1 MALFMEPYSPKL
13 FDEEKALAKHEKKIN
28 SFGEAVAPVSSSA
41 SLVRSNSVRAAK
53 LKNFVVELK
62 PPAFST
68 ARFPNDSQSDMLM
81 LAPAKFTR
89 TAFMHAIALL
99 KKERVQSQLS
109 QRTVSQDSVSSRPPT
124 VGAGDGLVSELVVYP
139 GCNPLDLHD
148 EFLLL
153 NDGQKAAIRKMILA
167 ENYSLLLGLPG
178 ICWVNDYTK
187 LCYILLC

>member
-1 MALFMEPYSPKL
+1 MALFMEPYSPRL
-13 FDEEKALAKHEKKIN
+13 FDEEKALTKHEKKIN
-28 SFGEAVAPVSSSA
+28 NFGEPVAPVSSSA
-41 SLVRSNSVRAAK
+41 LLVRSNSVRAAR

-62 PPAFST
+62 QPVFST
-68 ARFPNDSQSDMLM
+68 SRFPNDSQSDMLM
-81 LAPAKFTR
+81 FAPGKFTR

-109 QRTVSQDSVSSRPPT
+109 QRTVSQDSVSSRPSGMAT
-124 VGAGDGLVSELVVYP
+124 GDGLLVSELVVYP

-153 NDGQKAAIRKMILA
+153 NDGQKAAIRKMLLA

-178 ICWVNDYTK
+178 ISA
-187 LCYILLC
+187 